1 MGQGL
6 LLAIGG
12 FLLYKIKHMN
22 LAAIIGTA
30 GIFSTFFGFVFGSFF
45 GFENIIEPLWLH
57 PTEAMTMVP
66 GLGNM
71 NTVFVVAIVFGM
83 FLILVTM
90 IFHIINAVRTRDF
103 ENTWFDQN
111 AVCGLVFYGML
122 TVSALLFFNRKC
134 PSSSSGSWSDVWCA
148 IAFDYV

>member
-1 MGQGL
+1 
-6 LLAIGG
+6 
-12 FLLYKIKHMN
+12 MN

-30 GIFSTFFGFVFGSFF
+30 GIFSTFFGFMFGSIF
-45 GFENIIEPLWLH
+45 GFENIIEPIWLH
-57 PTEAMTMVP
+57 PTEAMTLVP

-90 IFHIINAVRTRDF
+90 IFHIINAVRSRDL

-111 AVCGLVFYGML
+111 AGVRSGVLGML
-122 TVSALLFFNRKC
+122 TVSALLFLTGHALPC
-134 PSSSSGSWSDVWCA
+134 CSGSWSYVWCA
-148 IAFDYV
+148 PAFDYV

>member
-1 MGQGL
+1 
-6 LLAIGG
+6 
-12 FLLYKIKHMN
+12 
-22 LAAIIGTA
+22 
-30 GIFSTFFGFVFGSFF
+30 
-45 GFENIIEPLWLH
+45 
-57 PTEAMTMVP
+57 MTLVP

-90 IFHIINAVRTRDF
+90 IFHIINAVRSRDL

-122 TVSALLFFNRKC
+122 TVSAFVFNRSC
-134 PSSSSGSWSDVWCA
+134 PSRCSGSWSYVWCA
-148 IAFDYV
+148 PAFDYV